1 MKEFI
6 ELSLVAF
13 LGMLLHL
20 LKKLK
25 EARSKEG
32 HTLGGFIQDQ
42 SIPTIGSIIATPL
55 TIYLIWDN
63 PGLRE
68 MLPLTSLTACGIGY
82 VGQSVIL
89 SFLDGKF
96 KPKKPE

>member
-1 MKEFI
+1 MQ
-6 ELSLVAF
+6 ELLRLCLVAF
-13 LGMLLHL
+13 VGMLLHL

-32 HTLGGFIQDQ
+32 HTLGAFIQDQ
-42 SIPTIGSIIATPL
+42 SIPTIGSLIATPL

-63 PGLRE
+63 PGLEE

-82 VGQSVIL
+82 IGQSVIL

-96 KPKKPE
+96 KPKKTE